1 MLNRVTRAYGG
12 FDRDVRQVLGN
23 TSWLLAGRG
32 GRLLVSLVVSTWV
45 ARYLKPEGFGQ
56 LQYALA
62 FVSFFSPLSTVQ
74 MGPIITRD
82 LVRQPDQTGDILGTA
97 VGVQIVGGLVAMA
110 VSVIGMVWLAP
121 DQPLAHL
128 LVAIIALKY
137 LFNSL
142 QPIEN
147 WFEAQVASKFVV
159 LAEQGAFLLI
169 VALKVALVLG
179 HAPVT
184 AFAGLIALESLLYAL
199 GLLLFYHRQGP
210 SLSAWRVR
218 LQRALYLIKES
229 YPLVLS
235 STACVLYISL
245 DQFMLGQMLN
255 SQAVGI
261 YASAATLSE
270 ATAFLPIVLCS
281 SLFPGIIKAQGQS
294 GEDAQGHYRRRLQQ
308 LYDLNTLI
316 AYGLIG
322 TLIPLSGVLI
332 LGLYGPDY
340 RAALPIFAVHIWSTL
355 FAFLGIAQSK
365 WIVAEGLQIYNLYGR
380 LAGLATNILL
390 NLALIPIWGG
400 MGAAIATLI
409 SYAVGGYL
417 CFWVIPP
424 TRSNARLMTKALALP
439 CRLPQ
444 IAYRWWKQSP

>member
-1 MLNRVTRAYGG
+1 MLNRVTRVYGG
-12 FDRDVRQVLGN
+12 FDREVRQVLGN
-23 TSWLLAGRG
+23 TSWLLVGRG

-62 FVSFFSPLSTVQ
+62 FVSFFAPLSTVQ

-82 LVRQPDQTGDILGTA
+82 LVRRPSQTGEILGTA
-97 VGVQIVGGLVAMA
+97 VGVQIVGGAAAMA
-110 VSVIGMVWLAP
+110 FSVLGLMWLAP

-147 WFEAQVASKFVV
+147 WFEAQVASKFAV

-169 VALKVALVLG
+169 VALKIALVLN
-179 HAPVT
+179 HAPVV

-210 SLSAWRVR
+210 PLSLWQVH
-218 LQRALYLIKES
+218 LQRALYLLKES

-235 STACVLYISL
+235 STAVVLYISL

-261 YASAATLSE
+261 YASAANLSE

-281 SLFPGIIKAQGQS
+281 SLFPGIIKAQGQLEE
-294 GEDAQGHYRRRLQQ
+294 GARARYHHRLQR
-308 LYDLNTLI
+308 LYDLNTLM
-316 AYGLIG
+316 AYGLIA
-322 TLIPLSGVLI
+322 TLVPLSGVI
-332 LGLYGPDY
+332 IGGLYGPDY

-365 WIVAEGLQIYNLYGR
+365 WIVAEGLQIYNLYSR
-380 LAGLATNILL
+380 LAGLATNIAL
-390 NLALIPIWGG
+390 NLAFIPLWGG
-400 MGAAIATLI
+400 LGAAIATLI

-417 CFWVIPP
+417 FFWVIPA
-424 TRSNARLMTKALALP
+424 TRPNTRLMTKALMAPL
-439 CRLPQ
+439 RLLLGQ
-444 IAYRWWKQSP
+444 HSFREER